1 MRSQTL
7 HHRRRE
13 RGSVL
18 LLVVIAAA
26 ALLGIAGLALDASR
40 LGYMKA
46 RLQSVADAMALAAA
60 KRLDQTGS
68 TTAACDAA
76 RESLIA
82 NAQGFKELA
91 QALPSPVT
99 CGDIDIKFS
108 SVIPFDVTQP
118 GAARYVRVFLD
129 DIAVGASLAQALGFT
144 TLDVSASA
152 VAGPSAPLAEVC
164 SVLPIAVCG
173 TAQKPNF
180 GFVPGRVYLL
190 KGKQNI
196 GDGTQ
201 FGDFHFLSMSGSGA
215 SVLRTDFAG
224 GFASCAVVSGGT
236 TYPIKPGGN
245 VGPVAQGV
253 NTRFNEYAS
262 GLSPALYPPDVLWK
276 GTGQSPDKPISV
288 NADGTLMQGT
298 KTIVWG
304 TDVAIPNR
312 TDYLNRLAAGTY
324 DSPLLP
330 APGGGALLRREV
342 AVPIANCTAPINQ
355 NALPLRGAACFF
367 LLQRMNS
374 SGTVS
379 ELIGEFLSNCE
390 ATGTPG
396 PNPGDG
402 GPYVIQLFRD
412 PSSSDS

>member
-1 MRSQTL
+1 MRSRAPFN
-7 HHRRRE
+7 RRRE

-26 ALLGIAGLALDASR
+26 ALIGIAGLALDASR

-60 KRLDQTGS
+60 KGLDDTGS
-68 TTAACDAA
+68 TTAACEAA
-76 RESLIA
+76 RQSLIA

-91 QALPSPVT
+91 QSLPSPVT
-99 CGDIDIKFS
+99 CGDIQIQYS
-108 SVIPFDVTQP
+108 SVIPFDTNQP
-118 GAARYVRVFLD
+118 GPARYVRVFLD
-129 DIAVGASLAQALGFT
+129 DVAMGTSLAQALGFT

-173 TAQKPNF
+173 TAAKPNF

-190 KGKQNI
+190 KGKENI

-201 FGDFHFLSMSGSGA
+201 FGDFHFLSMAGSGA
-215 SVLRTDFAG
+215 SVLRKDFAG
-224 GFASCAVVSGGT
+224 GFASCVPVVGGVR
-236 TYPIKPGGN
+236 YPIKSGGN

-253 NTRFNEYAS
+253 NTRFNEYGS
-262 GLSPALYPPDVLWK
+262 GLTRQEYPPDVLWK
-276 GTGQSPDKPISV
+276 GTGQPPTPLITV
-288 NADGTLMQGT
+288 ATDGTLRQGS
-298 KTIVWG
+298 KVIVWG
-304 TDVAIPNR
+304 TDVAAPNR
-312 TDYLNRLAAGTY
+312 TDYLNRLAAGGPY

-330 APGGGALLRREV
+330 APNGGAFLRREV
-342 AVPIANCTAPINQ
+342 AVPIANCSNISGNTIEI
-355 NALPLRGAACFF
+355 RGAGCFF
-367 LLQRMNS
+367 LLQKMG
-374 SGTVS
+374 SGGKES
-379 ELIGEFLSNCE
+379 QLIGEFLPDCE
-390 ATGTPG
+390 AIGTPG
-396 PNPGDG
+396 PDPGS

>member
-1 MRSQTL
+1 MRPRAVFL
-7 HHRRRE
+7 RRRE

-26 ALLGIAGLALDASR
+26 ALVGIAGLALDASR

-60 KRLDQTGS
+60 QRLDETSS
-68 TTAACDAA
+68 TTAACEAA
-76 RESLIA
+76 RQSLIA

-91 QALPSPVT
+91 ESLPSSVS
-99 CGDIDIKFS
+99 CSDIDIRYS
-108 SVIPFDVTQP
+108 SVIPFDPNQP
-118 GAARYVRVFLD
+118 GLGRYVRVLLD
-129 DIAVGASLAQALGFT
+129 DIETGASLAQALGFS
-144 TLDVSASA
+144 TLEVSASA

-173 TAQKPNF
+173 TAEKPNF

-196 GDGTQ
+196 GDGTE

-215 SVLRTDFAG
+215 SALRTDFAG
-224 GFASCAVVSGGT
+224 GFASCVVVSGGT

-253 NTRFNEYAS
+253 NTRFNEHGS
-262 GLSPALYPPDVLWK
+262 GLTPAEYPPDVLWK
-276 GTGQSPDKPISV
+276 GTGQPPDKPIA
-288 NADGTLMQGT
+288 ADKDGVLLQGSNL
-298 KTIVWG
+298 IVWG
-304 TDVAIPNR
+304 TDVAVPNR
-312 TDYLNRLAAGTY
+312 TDYLNKLAAGTY

-367 LLQRMNS
+367 LLQKMTSRGS
-374 SGTVS
+374 VS
-379 ELIGEFLSNCE
+379 ELIGEFLPDCE
-390 ATGTPG
+390 ATGAPG
-396 PNPGDG
+396 PNPGVG

>member
-1 MRSQTL
+1 MRPPAL
-7 HHRRRE
+7 FLRRRE

-26 ALLGIAGLALDASR
+26 ALFGIAGLALDASR

-60 KRLDQTGS
+60 QRLDETGS
-68 TTAACDAA
+68 ATAACEAA
-76 RESLIA
+76 RQSLIA

-91 QALPSPVT
+91 ESLPSPVS
-99 CGDIDIKFS
+99 CSDINIRYS
-108 SVIPFDVTQP
+108 SVIPFDPNQP
-118 GAARYVRVFLD
+118 GLARYVRVLLD
-129 DIAVGASLAQALGFT
+129 DIETGASLAQALGFS
-144 TLDVSASA
+144 TLEVSASA
-152 VAGPSAPLAEVC
+152 VAGPSAPLGEVC

-173 TAQKPNF
+173 TAEKPNF

-201 FGDFHFLSMSGSGA
+201 FGDFHFLSMSGTGA

-224 GFASCAVVSGGT
+224 GFASCVVVSGGT

-253 NTRFNEYAS
+253 NTRFNEHGS
-262 GLSPALYPPDVLWK
+262 GLTPAEYPPDVLWK
-276 GTGQSPDKPISV
+276 GTGQPPDKPIA
-288 NADGTLMQGT
+288 ADKDGVLRQGSNL
-298 KTIVWG
+298 IVWG
-304 TDVAIPNR
+304 TDVAVPNR
-312 TDYLNRLAAGTY
+312 ADYLNKLAAGTY

-330 APGGGALLRREV
+330 ATNGGALLRREV
-342 AVPIANCTAPINQ
+342 AVPIADCSSVSGGKIE
-355 NALPLRGAACFF
+355 LRGAGCFF
-367 LLQRMNS
+367 LLQKMG
-374 SGTVS
+374 SGGKDS
-379 ELIGEFLSNCE
+379 ELIGEFLPDCE
-390 ATGTPG
+390 AIGTPG
-396 PNPGDG
+396 PNPGTG

>member
-1 MRSQTL
+1 MRPKGL
-7 HHRRRE
+7 HNRHRE
-13 RGSVL
+13 QGSAL

-26 ALLGIAGLALDASR
+26 ALIGIAGLALDASR

-46 RLQSVADAMALAAA
+46 RLQSVVDAMALAAA
-60 KRLDQTGS
+60 KRLDETGS
-68 TTAACDAA
+68 QGAACEAA
-76 RESLIA
+76 TQSLIA

-91 QALPSPVT
+91 ESLPSPVS
-99 CGDIDIKFS
+99 CGDIDIRYS
-108 SVIPFDVTQP
+108 SVIPFDTTQA
-118 GAARYVRVFLD
+118 GTARYVRVAVD
-129 DIAVGASLAQALGFT
+129 DVATGTSLAQALGFT
-144 TLDVSASA
+144 TLEVSASA

-190 KGKQNI
+190 KGKKNI

-201 FGDFHFLSMSGSGA
+201 FGDFHFISLSGSGA

-224 GFASCAVVSGGT
+224 GFASCVVVSEGAT
-236 TYPIKPGGN
+236 VPIKSGGN

-262 GLSPALYPPDVLWK
+262 GLTRAEYPPDVLWK
-276 GTGQSPDKPISV
+276 GTGQPPDSPISAA
-288 NADGTLMQGT
+288 ADGTLRQGS
-298 KTIVWG
+298 KVIVWG
-304 TDVAIPNR
+304 TDVAVPNR
-312 TDYLNRLAAGTY
+312 TDYLNRLASGSY

-330 APGGGALLRREV
+330 AVDGGALLRREV
-342 AVPIANCTAPINQ
+342 AVPIADCSNIQGNSIT
-355 NALPLRGAACFF
+355 LRGAACFF
-367 LLQRMNS
+367 LLQNMSS
-374 SGTVS
+374 SGTES
-379 ELIGEFLSNCE
+379 QLIGEFLPDC
-390 ATGTPG
+390 AAIGAPG
-396 PNPGDG
+396 PNPGTG